1 MIQFLGP
8 PEIVSSTIL
17 TPNRNEIE
25 MKPSESQV
33 DVASGIR
40 DTHELCTSTQTR
52 ESSDLSSINV
62 AAKILAASNPDLLV
76 GVGRI
81 NSRQAAASRVSF
93 DDSSENGIDI
103 SQMQP
108 LFGEPCI
115 NPLTSNMPSTSE
127 PALENN

>member
-40 DTHELCTSTQTR
+40 DTHEPCTSTQTR

-76 GVGRI
+76 GQRI

>member
-1 MIQFLGP
+1 MIQFLRP
-8 PEIVSSTIL
+8 PEIVSSTIS
-17 TPNRNEIE
+17 TPNRDEIE
-25 MKPSESQV
+25 MKPSESQA

-40 DTHELCTSTQTR
+40 DTHEPCTSTQTR
-52 ESSDLSSINV
+52 ESDLSSINV

-76 GVGRI
+76 GQRI